1 MHNFL
6 KLSLLGL
13 IYTAT
18 AFDLEDY
25 ATTYRATRDAYLKA
39 ANELKLATGP
49 YKAARDAYVAATA
62 TYTKSLYER
71 RRLDD
76 VSTKSTEPTMLKA
89 RPTMLKA
96 SEASHLKIL
105 QEAYW
110 HAGSSESQLHT
121 AESIEKLLSHFSNIV
136 E

>member
-1 MHNFL
+1 MHQFL
-6 KLSLLGL
+6 KLALLGFM
-13 IYTAT
+13 YTAT

-71 RRLDD
+71 RRLGD
-76 VSTKSTEPTMLKA
+76 VQMKSSEK
-89 RPTMLKA
+89 TMLKA

>member
-1 MHNFL
+1 M
-6 KLSLLGL
+6 
-13 IYTAT
+13 YTAS

-71 RRLDD
+71 RRLVDTP
-76 VSTKSTEPTMLKA
+76 STKRVMLKA
-89 RPTMLKA
+89 T
-96 SEASHLKIL
+96 EVSHLKVL
-105 QEAYW
+105 QDAYW

-121 AESIEKLLSHFSNIV
+121 AENIVKFLSHVSPTQ
-136 E
+136 